1 VQSIKKCMFVGIRRM
16 TSITAA
22 RASRAQTSSAYQTM
36 LVGLLGVNMGIVF
49 LDRTAFGL
57 LAPMI
62 QTEFSLSNTQ
72 VGMITGVLAITWAL
86 SSFGL
91 ARAADLTGRSKL
103 LLVAGTIIFSI
114 ASISSGLAVGFLT
127 LLAARALMGIAEG
140 GLPPISTHIVTSE
153 VAPERR
159 GLAIGMLST
168 IGLFAIPLLGPLVI
182 VGIGTLW
189 GWRHAFWIAGGP
201 GLAMALLMW
210 WLVRNPKHAPTDEV
224 PKGSIIPLVKLRNI
238 RFTMTLATLNM
249 TVYVGVTGFLPLYLV
264 NVLGLSNPM
273 MGVVVT
279 AQGAALVAFGFIG
292 PMLSDH
298 FGRKPAIVGSFMVT
312 ALGWLVLAFSGGSL
326 PLVFAGGILAGGSAG
341 SAILIMNV
349 IPGESAPVHLKATA
363 MGFNAAFGEM
373 LGAGAMPVVIGWAA
387 DKAGLGILP
396 WVLTGFAVLA
406 IVVTLGLRETA
417 PKLVPELLPRA
428 A

>member
-1 VQSIKKCMFVGIRRM
+1 
-16 TSITAA
+16 
-22 RASRAQTSSAYQTM
+22 M
-36 LVGLLGVNMGIVF
+36 LVGLLGVNLGFVF
-49 LDRTAFGL
+49 LDRSAFGL

-62 QTEFSLSNTQ
+62 QPAFSLTNTQ
-72 VGMITGVLAITWAL
+72 IGSITGILAVTWAL

-103 LLVAGTIIFSI
+103 LLIVATAIFSV
-114 ASISSGLAVGFLT
+114 ASIGSGLALGFLT
-127 LLAARALMGIAEG
+127 LLAARALMGISEG

-168 IGLFAIPLLGPLVI
+168 IGLFAVPLLGPLVI

-201 GLAMALLMW
+201 GLVMAVLMW
-210 WLVRNPKHAPTDEV
+210 WLVRNPGRQAPMETV
-224 PKGSIIPLVKLRNI
+224 PKGSIMPLVKLRNI
-238 RFTMTLATLNM
+238 RFTMALATLQM
-249 TVYVGVTGFLPLYLV
+249 TSYVGVTGFLPLYLV
-264 NVLGLSNPM
+264 KVLGLSNPL

-279 AQGAALVAFGFIG
+279 AQGVVMVGYGFIG

-298 FGRKPAIVGSFMVT
+298 FGRKRALIISFVV
-312 ALGWLVLAFSGGSL
+312 ASVGWLVLAVSGGSL
-326 PLVFAGGILAGGSAG
+326 PLAFAGSLLAGGSAG

-349 IPGESAPVHLKATA
+349 IPGESAPLHLKATA

-373 LGAGAMPVVIGWAA
+373 LGAGAMPVLIGWAA

-396 WVLTGFAVLA
+396 WVLIGFSLLA
-406 IVVTLGLRETA
+406 ILVTFGLRETA
-417 PKLVPELLPRA
+417 PKLVPEFLARPA
-428 A
+428 

>member
-1 VQSIKKCMFVGIRRM
+1 M

-22 RASRAQTSSAYQTM
+22 RAFGAQTSSAYQTM

-49 LDRTAFGL
+49 LDRSAFGL

-62 QTEFSLSNTQ
+62 QPEFSLSNAQ
-72 VGMITGVLAITWAL
+72 VGMVTGILAATWAL

-103 LLVAGTIIFSI
+103 LLVAGTVIFSV

-201 GLAMALLMW
+201 GLVMALLMW
-210 WLVRNPKHAPTDEV
+210 RLVRNPKRNTPTDNV
-224 PKGSIIPLVKLRNI
+224 LKGSIIPLVKLRNI

-264 NVLGLSNPM
+264 KVLGLSNPM

-279 AQGAALVAFGFIG
+279 AQGAVLVAFGLIG

-298 FGRKPAIVGSFMVT
+298 FGRKPAIIGSFVVAT
-312 ALGWLVLAFSGGSL
+312 LGWLVLAFSGGLL
-326 PLVFAGGILAGGSAG
+326 PLVFAGSILAGGSAG

-349 IPGESAPVHLKATA
+349 IPGESAPLHLKATA

-406 IVVTLGLRETA
+406 IVVTFGLRETA
-417 PKLVPELLPRA
+417 PKLVAELVARA

>member
-1 VQSIKKCMFVGIRRM
+1 
-16 TSITAA
+16 
-22 RASRAQTSSAYQTM
+22 M
-36 LVGLLGVNMGIVF
+36 LVGLLGVNMGVVF
-49 LDRTAFGL
+49 LDRSAFGL

-62 QTEFSLSNTQ
+62 QPEFSLTNTQ
-72 VGMITGVLAITWAL
+72 VGMITGILAVTWAL

-103 LLVAGTIIFSI
+103 LLVAGTVIFSV

-127 LLAARALMGIAEG
+127 LLVARALMGAAEG
-140 GLPPISTHIVTSE
+140 GLPPVSTHIVTSE

-168 IGLFAIPLLGPLVI
+168 IGLFAIPLLGPLLI

-201 GLAMALLMW
+201 GLVIALLMW
-210 WLVRNPKHAPTDEV
+210 WLIRNPKRDAATHDV
-224 PKGSIIPLVKLRNI
+224 PKGSITPLVKLRNI

-264 NVLGLSNPM
+264 KVLGLSNPL

-279 AQGAALVAFGFIG
+279 AQGAALVAFGFLG

-298 FGRKPAIVGSFMVT
+298 FGRKPAIFGSFLIT

-326 PLVFAGGILAGGSAG
+326 PLAFIGSILAGGSAG
-341 SAILIMNV
+341 AAILIMNV

-373 LGAGAMPVVIGWAA
+373 LGAGAMPVLIGWAA

-396 WVLTGFAVLA
+396 WVLIGIAALA
-406 IVVTLGLRETA
+406 IMVTTGLRETA
-417 PKLVPELLPRA
+417 PKLVPELVVQPA
-428 A
+428 